1 MQRISSL
8 FGVALVGASI
18 SVGALVASGIGT
30 ESQPNTPVA
39 VNAAT
44 TTIGNAQPGVVIR
57 ASAFAPVQSTAAL
70 SIQPGLSQPD
80 PAAPSVAARPASTT
94 GLGMAQPG
102 VDLRTPTIA
111 SVQTTASLSIQP
123 GLPRPD
129 AQLRTAV
136 ADVDLTALAYAAA
149 YDQCAAKALMEV
161 MAS

>member
-1 MQRISSL
+1 MQRITSL

-18 SVGALVASGIGT
+18 SIGALVASGIGT
-30 ESQPNTPVA
+30 ESQHNTPVA
-39 VNAAT
+39 VNAAAP
-44 TTIGNAQPGVVIR
+44 TIGNAQPGVVIS

-80 PAAPSVAARPASTT
+80 PAAPSVAARPASTRE
-94 GLGMAQPG
+94 LGMAQPG
-102 VDLRTPTIA
+102 VDLRAPEF
-111 SVQTTASLSIQP
+111 VPSLSAATLSVQP

-129 AQLRTAV
+129 ARPRMAG

-149 YDQCAAKALMEV
+149 YDQCAAKALAET

>member
-8 FGVALVGASI
+8 FGVALVGVSI
-18 SVGALVASGIGT
+18 SFGALVAGGIGT
-30 ESQPNTPVA
+30 ESQHQTAVA
-39 VNAAT
+39 VSAA

-57 ASAFAPVQSTAAL
+57 ASAPMQSTASL
-70 SIQPGLSQPD
+70 SIQPGVAQPD
-80 PAAPSVAARPASTT
+80 PAAPNVAARPASTR

-102 VDLRTPTIA
+102 VDLRAPEF
-111 SVQTTASLSIQP
+111 VPSLSAAALSVQP

-129 AQLRTAV
+129 ARPRTAG

-149 YDQCAAKALMEV
+149 YDQCAAKALAEV